1 MKQAADGTGAEHAGA
16 AASSSTRTRVMS
28 RNRRLTPNPLLP
40 TPQAFADRA
49 KKAAASE
56 APLATS
62 VAQFY
67 QTDAI
72 SRASKV
78 MAKCIKVGAGGLG
91 WPGVAWG
98 GAADRACREA

>member
-1 MKQAADGTGAEHAGA
+1 MARSAQALRHPA
-16 AASSSTRTRVMS
+16 AFARVS
-28 RNRRLTPNPLLP
+28 RDRRLTPNPLPP

-49 KKAAASE
+49 KKAAASA
-56 APLATS
+56 APLTTS

-78 MAKCIKVGAGGLG
+78 MAKCIKVGAGGG

-98 GAADRACREA
+98 GAADRACREG